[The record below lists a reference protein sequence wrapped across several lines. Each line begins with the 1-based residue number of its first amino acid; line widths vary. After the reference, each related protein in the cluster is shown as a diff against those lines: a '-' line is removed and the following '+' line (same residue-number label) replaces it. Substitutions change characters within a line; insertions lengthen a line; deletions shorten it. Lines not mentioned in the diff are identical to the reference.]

1 MQQGYRVLLLCCLS
15 AAVRAA
21 SAAQPPDWDRVVST
35 ASNAGWE
42 YYCSGLAAQCSNS
55 TATPPLPPP
64 TGGQGG
70 VVLMGGGTDVA
81 EAFEWMGRRSN
92 RGGLLVL
99 RTDPSGDDA
108 YDPFI
113 LGLGT
118 VSSAATLILKDR
130 AASSDPFVLR
140 KIGEAAS
147 IFFAGGDQ
155 SKYWRFWQDTQLQTA
170 VQARVDAG
178 CPVGGTSAGEA
189 ILSSCVAH
197 HHYSK
202 GSFGCCLLPA
212 AAYHTI
218 LSLPNSSNTRL
229 CAHPAGSSIVP

>member
-1 MQQGYRVLLLCCLS
+1 MVPDGRPVAGIAPVMLLLCCLS
-15 AAVRAA
+15 VAVQRAVSVA
-21 SAAQPPDWDRVVST
+21 LGSHPPAAQAQPHHRDGLVST
-35 ASNAGWE
+35 VSSVGYE

-55 TATPPLPPP
+55 TAAPPLPPP
-64 TGGQGG
+64 TGGKGG
-70 VVLMGGGTDVA
+70 VVLMGGGTDVGA
-81 EAFEWMGRRSN
+81 AFEWMGLRSN

-130 AASSDPFVLR
+130 AAASDPFVLR

-155 SKYWRFWQDTQLQTA
+155 SKYWRFWQGTPLQSA

-189 ILSSCVAH
+189 ILSSCVA
-197 HHYSK
+197 
-202 GSFGCCLLPA
+202 
-212 AAYHTI
+212 YH
-218 LSLPNSSNTRL
+218 R
-229 CAHPAGSSIVP
+229 